1 MSRARWIWLVAI
13 TVLVAAAYGSAQV
26 FKAPEIVLP
35 PAKPLTASPEE
46 LEVLPGYESG
56 PLHMERSGELVLTH
70 ADERTTSIRVF
81 YPNQYPPFPVIVFS
95 PGFGSGKDQ
104 YDAVIE
110 HWVSFGYIVVA
121 TDHADSGGTVS
132 AIMAS
137 IDLGEMGLIKS
148 RVQDVTLVMNS
159 LETVDGGKIHE
170 LGNLKQVVA
179 AGHSFGALIA
189 QMMAGAVAV
198 SEEGEVA
205 AYQGPPVEAVVALS
219 PPGEMFDVIKAE
231 SWSNMRGPALMTT
244 GTWDV
249 DARFW
254 TDWTAHLLSFE
265 NAKAGEQY
273 ALVVDGADHYLGN
286 LICRLDRNEPPQHD
300 ALAMVNTV
308 TAAFLNAYIRQDPDS
323 QRLLKNKSLEEVTGN
338 YAQLRRR

>member
-1 MSRARWIWLVAI
+1 MSRAKWIWLIVI
-13 TVLVAAAYGSAQV
+13 TVLAAVAYASAQV

-35 PAKPLTASPEE
+35 PAKPLAVSPED
-46 LEVLPGYESG
+46 LQVLPGYGAG
-56 PLHMERSGELVLTH
+56 PLHMQRSGELVLTH
-70 ADERTTSIRVF
+70 ADERSTSIRVF
-81 YPNQYPPFPVIVFS
+81 YPDQYPPFPVIVFS

-121 TDHADSGGTVS
+121 TDHADSGGMVN

-137 IDLGEMGLIKS
+137 IDLGEMGLIES

-159 LETVDGGKIHE
+159 LDTIDNGKVQE
-170 LGNLKQVVA
+170 LGKLSQVVA

-189 QMMAGAVAV
+189 QMMAGAVAI
-198 SEEGEVA
+198 SEEGEVL
-205 AYQGPPVEAVVALS
+205 AYQGPEVQAVVALS

-254 TDWTAHLLSFE
+254 TEWTAHLLSFE
-265 NAKAGEQY
+265 NAKPGGQY
-273 ALVVDGADHYLGN
+273 ALVIEGADHYLGN
-286 LICRLDRNEPPQHD
+286 LICRLDRDEPSQVD

-308 TAAFLNAYIRQDPDS
+308 TAAFLNAYIRKDPDS
-323 QRLLKNKSLEEVTGN
+323 KRFMKSKTLEKVTGD
-338 YAQLRRR
+338 YARLRRR